1 MKNYFSTFN
10 KHPHHNFN
18 NIFKT
23 FLTVSNI
30 FFKHALLY
38 FARQVFIRYQS
49 LELIRARARKKEKKG
64 PTVPGTKCEEPIVFV
79 EIFILILFIWRRRIF
94 EGLIVLENPRVVGTH
109 LRSGENCKVSQ

>member
-79 EIFILILFIWRRRIF
+79 EIFLLGPEHESARAQRSLARSARNLLF
-94 EGLIVLENPRVVGTH
+94 L
-109 LRSGENCKVSQ
+109 